1 MRGRTAVPA
10 GHGSLYGEHMGHS
23 RRNDGCHG
31 VIADTAE
38 PKISYGIV
46 VRNKGASAGSGIWA
60 AEKLRPARRPRI
72 AEVRP
77 GAGDRQTRRSAASS
91 EEGPRAPGG
100 GFIGPC
106 AQGGW
111 GDTLGPRA
119 EERGLIVLEVRAE
132 ARSHASKK
140 RFGDVPQSLGRSY
153 ATGRTSF

>member
-1 MRGRTAVPA
+1 MGGGETEACTAPAHCRGAARGR
-10 GHGSLYGEHMGHS
+10 GQ
-23 RRNDGCHG
+23 
-31 VIADTAE
+31 ADT
-38 PKISYGIV
+38 PIRCFIG
-46 VRNKGASAGSGIWA
+46 RRASGS
-60 AEKLRPARRPRI
+60 
-72 AEVRP
+72 
-77 GAGDRQTRRSAASS
+77 
-91 EEGPRAPGG
+91 G

>member
-38 PKISYGIV
+38 PKISLGIV

-91 EEGPRAPGG
+91 EEGPRAPG
-100 GFIGPC
+100 
-106 AQGGW
+106 ASS
-111 GDTLGPRA
+111 DLALRA
-119 EERGLIVLEVRAE
+119 AGAIRLDREQKRGADRVEVRAE
-132 ARSHASKK
+132 AQSHASKK